1 MKTSG
6 GLVFDSLALCK
17 PKTNPPLSQIYFFSS
32 FFSSAFASV
41 EGVEAAGAEEAELAD
56 DDESAGAAL
65 VPADGEEDG
74 VDDGVDA
81 EGVLVEVDAP
91 LLGALSWPQA
101 ASANAADTASSS
113 ALFIHVL

>member
-1 MKTSG
+1 M
-6 GLVFDSLALCK
+6 VFDSLALCK

-32 FFSSAFASV
+32 FFSSTFASV

-65 VPADGEEDG
+65 VPADGDAGGVEDG
-74 VDDGVDA
+74 VEA
-81 EGVLVEVDAP
+81 EGVLVLVEVDAP